1 MKVISRVYDTQ
12 TITIYKFRCKT
23 FIKPLISDYNIGS
36 KNMSKGV
43 TPQSENYNTWYTDVV
58 TKADLA
64 DYGPVKGTM
73 VVKPYGFAMWDLI
86 KETFDKMIKDTG
98 HVNAYFPLFIP
109 KSFLAKEAEHVEGFA
124 KECAVVTHTRLKSDN
139 EKGIVV
145 DPDSK
150 LEEEVIV
157 RPTSE
162 TVIWSMYKKWIQSY
176 RDLPLLINQWAN
188 VVRWEM
194 RTRLFLRT
202 TEFLWQ
208 EGHTAHAKAEE
219 AQEET
224 LLILELYRKLAEDY
238 LAMPVLTGFKSES
251 EKFAGADM
259 TYCIEALMGDKRAL
273 QAGTSHNLG
282 QNFAKAFGVT
292 FQTKDNKEELVY
304 ATSWGIS
311 TRLVG
316 GVIMTHGDDKGL
328 RLPPKIAPYQ
338 VVVVPI
344 FKDEGSQE
352 ILNKYLDPILSVLK
366 NKGVRIHEDWRKGS
380 PGFKFNEWE
389 MKGVPIRLEV
399 GPKDIEKHQAVIA
412 RRDTGEKQFVKKDD
426 IINIIP
432 NLLDSIQNNL
442 FEQAKMFRKTN
453 THKVSTYSEFKDVI
467 KNKGGFIRCGW
478 DGTSETE
485 TAIKNETKAT
495 IRVIPFDERIKGL
508 NCIFSGKPAKHEVI
522 FAKAY

>member
-1 MKVISRVYDTQ
+1 
-12 TITIYKFRCKT
+12 
-23 FIKPLISDYNIGS
+23 
-36 KNMSKGV
+36 MSKGI
-43 TPQSENYNTWYTDVV
+43 TSQSKDYAAWYTDVV
-58 TKADLA
+58 VKAGLA

-73 VVKPYGFAMWDLI
+73 VIKPYGFALWELI
-86 KETFDKMIKDTG
+86 KDSFDQMIKETG

-109 KSFLAKEAEHVEGFA
+109 KSFFAKEADHIEGFA
-124 KECAVVTHTRLKSDN
+124 KECAVVTHTRLKSDKN
-139 EKGIVV
+139 KGIIV

-208 EGHTAHAKAEE
+208 EGHTAHASSEE
-219 AQEET
+219 AEKET

-238 LAMPVLTGFKSES
+238 LAIPVHTGLKSES
-251 EKFAGADM
+251 EKFAGAEH
-259 TYCIEALMGDKRAL
+259 TYCIEAMMKDKRAL

-292 FQTKDNKEELVY
+292 FQSKDNKDEFVY
-304 ATSWGIS
+304 ATSWGVS

-316 GVIMTHGDDKGL
+316 GVIMAHGDEKGL

-338 VVVVPI
+338 VVVIPI
-344 FKDEGSQE
+344 FKNDDEIKTIKE
-352 ILNKYLDPILSVLK
+352 YIDPVLSELK
-366 NKGVRIHEDWRKGS
+366 TNQIRIHEDWRKES
-380 PGFKFNEWE
+380 PGYKFHEWE
-389 MKGVPIRLEV
+389 MKGAPLRLEI
-399 GPKDIEKHQAVIA
+399 GLRDIEKNSTMVA
-412 RRDTGEKQFVKKDD
+412 RRDNGEKQAIDKNELAVQ
-426 IINIIP
+426 IP
-432 NLLDSIQNNL
+432 ILLDQIQEAL
-442 FEQAKMFRKTN
+442 FIQASKFRDDN
-453 THKVSTYSEFKDVI
+453 TYSVTSYDEFKDLI
-467 KNKGGFIRCGW
+467 KKNSGFIKCGW
-478 DGTSETE
+478 DGDPKTE
-485 TAIKNETKAT
+485 QAIKDETKAT
-495 IRVIPFDERIKGL
+495 IRVIPMDESPKDL
-508 NCIFSGKPAKHEVI
+508 LCIYSGTPAKHEVI

>member
-1 MKVISRVYDTQ
+1 
-12 TITIYKFRCKT
+12 
-23 FIKPLISDYNIGS
+23 
-36 KNMSKGV
+36 
-43 TPQSENYNTWYTDVV
+43 
-58 TKADLA
+58 
-64 DYGPVKGTM
+64 M
-73 VVKPYGFAMWDLI
+73 VVKQYGFSMWDLI
-86 KETFDKMIKDTG
+86 KDNFDKMIKETG

-124 KECAVVTHTRLKSDN
+124 KECAVVTHTRLKSDSK
-139 EKGIVV
+139 KGIVV

-208 EGHTAHAKAEE
+208 EGHTAHATAEE
-219 AQEET
+219 AEEET

-238 LAMPVLTGFKSES
+238 LAMPVHTGFKSES
-251 EKFAGADM
+251 EKFAGADR
-259 TYCIEALMGDKRAL
+259 TYCIEAIMGDKRAL

-282 QNFAKAFGVT
+282 QNFAKAFDVT
-292 FQTKDNKEELVY
+292 FQTKDNKEQMVY

-344 FKDEGSQE
+344 FKDKEGQNSF
-352 ILNKYLDPILSVLK
+352 NKYLESVLLELR
-366 NKGVRIHEDWRKGS
+366 NAGVRIHEDWRKGS

-399 GPKDIEKHQAVIA
+399 GPKDIEKQQVVIA
-412 RRDTGEKQFVKKDD
+412 RRDTGEKQFVKKED
-426 IINIIP
+426 IVSLIP

-442 FEQAKMFRKTN
+442 FEQAKQFRLNN
-453 THKVSTYSEFKDVI
+453 THTVSTYTDFKEVI

-478 DGTSETE
+478 DGTAESE

-495 IRVIPFDERIKGL
+495 IRVIPFDENTKGL